1 MPFSRL
7 QVEKITGESCGRQ
20 KFILAKPLRFT
31 LSTNGGRVGVTVPAG
46 FVTDFASVPRPLW
59 PIFPPAGAWCE
70 AAVVHDYLYS
80 SKACSRFLADA
91 LFRECMAHCG
101 VPVWRR
107 MLMYYAVRV
116 FGRRHKRMRRLRK
129 RLVFGPRF

>member
-1 MPFSRL
+1 MPFSPL
-7 QVEKITGESCGRQ
+7 YLEKITGESGGRQ
-20 KFILAKPLRFT
+20 KFILTKPLRFT

-46 FVTDFASVPRPLW
+46 FPTDFASVPRPLW
-59 PIFPPAGAWCE
+59 PIFPPAGPWCE

-80 SKACSRFLADA
+80 SRACSRFLADA

-116 FGRRHKRMRRLRK
+116 FGRRHKR
-129 RLVFGPRF
+129 